1 PPYGY
6 LRDNNLKLYPDPEKS
21 WVIPKIFELMANG
34 IGRQAIAQELDR
46 LGIAPPEGEYWNP
59 STISSIIK
67 NEVYLGHI
75 IWGKIRYTKQN
86 GKYIRKKVSKER
98 WQRHDNAHPPLV
110 SEELFQK
117 ANTAHSK
124 RWRPPTIKTK
134 KLSNPLAGILLCEL
148 CGHSMLYQPR
158 KDRPNP
164 QVRCVQP
171 SCKGVQKGASLAL
184 VEQRILDGLKQI
196 IESFEIQENMVQQ
209 KKRKNNIHLQ
219 QKALEKKEQQMNNLQ
234 KQKSNLHDFLEKGV
248 YDVDTFLERQKSIA
262 VRLKTTQKAIE
273 ELKHE
278 IKKILEKEKHIHE
291 FVPRIKNVLEA
302 YYATNDI
309 EKKNHL
315 LKSVLEK
322 VTYLRKKEW
331 KRKDEFIMELHTK
344 I

>member
-1 PPYGY
+1 
-6 LRDNNLKLYPDPEKS
+6 
-21 WVIPKIFELMANG
+21 MAG
-34 IGRQAIAQELDR
+34 L
-46 LGIAPPEGEYWNP
+46 
-59 STISSIIK
+59 
-67 NEVYLGHI
+67 
-75 IWGKIRYTKQN
+75 
-86 GKYIRKKVSKER
+86 
-98 WQRHDNAHPPLV
+98 
-110 SEELFQK
+110 
-117 ANTAHSK
+117 
-124 RWRPPTIKTK
+124 
-134 KLSNPLAGILLCEL
+134 LLCEL

-219 QKALEKKEQQMNNLQ
+219 QKALEKKEQQMINLQ
-234 KQKSNLHDFLEKGV
+234 KQKNNLHDLLEKGV
-248 YDVDTFLERQKSIA
+248 YDVETFLERQKSIA

-309 EKKNHL
+309 EKKNRL

-322 VTYLRKKEW
+322 ATYLRKKSGKE
-331 KRKDEFIMELHTK
+331 KMNF
-344 I
+344 